1 MTLQFINIGG
11 YANDGTG
18 DSLRDAFVKVNEN
31 FALLEAGLTGAVNL
45 GSGVGLYAS
54 KTSTNLE
61 FKSLTSLDNT
71 ISIIPSDHTVNLE
84 ANIKLEKDTAPK
96 LGANLNLNQ
105 HYIYG
110 GDVQTTVF
118 GVNVPLLAS
127 FIAAALESN
136 TLSLDVGTFLSPTG
150 HDYSARGYDFE
161 FGTFLSPTTNAFN
174 FGNI

>member
-11 YANDGTG
+11 YSNDGTG

-31 FALLEAGLTGAVNL
+31 FALLETGLTGAVNL
-45 GSGVGLYAS
+45 GSGAGIYAS

-61 FKSLTSLDNT
+61 FKSLTSVDSS
-71 ISIIPSDHTVNLE
+71 ISIIPSDNSINLE
-84 ANIKLEKDTAPK
+84 ANIVLEKDLAPK
-96 LGANLNLNQ
+96 LGGNLNLNQ

-127 FIAAALESN
+127 FVAAAVESN
-136 TLSLDVGTFLSPTG
+136 ILGLDLGTFTMPTG
-150 HDYSARGYDFE
+150 HDYSVRGYDFE
-161 FGTFLSPTTNAFN
+161 FGTFISPTTNSFN